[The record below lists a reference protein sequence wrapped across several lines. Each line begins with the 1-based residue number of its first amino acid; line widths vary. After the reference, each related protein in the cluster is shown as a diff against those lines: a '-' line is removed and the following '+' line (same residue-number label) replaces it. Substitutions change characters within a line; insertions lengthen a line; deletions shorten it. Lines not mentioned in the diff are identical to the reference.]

1 MGKNNV
7 FIDKPGS
14 KLSDLDNSAVLRDA
28 HSYPDHSIRVRDTI
42 SVVKEF
48 FDSFT
53 VTYNVNNL
61 PTQIC
66 YYVGLNPHLTTI
78 GARGDVG
85 GDLNN
90 TYFFIYEAR
99 SNKLF
104 HVWYNVDSLGVDPAP
119 VNSTG
124 IEVTLNSNDTS
135 ALVAYA
141 TELTLNLYPTYF
153 TVSRTNSVLKI
164 TTVKLGEAN
173 STLDVS
179 TSFMITNTPGEKE
192 LIKKID
198 IPYIGNNPKWEGQE
212 LKSYS
217 FNVFTGKFEKNLTV
231 DVDVSAETGDT
242 IAISG
247 HATFRNLVQ
256 EATKLDTELSTSVYT
271 QVLTYTA
278 TENLKIKAIKIKADT
293 FGAFKLKING
303 VVRDY
308 IQTSPFER
316 NALFEFWE
324 DEPLNNAQV
333 LTIEFLPDR
342 LLIPSYN
349 FFMRTEA
356 YAI

>member
-14 KLSDLDNSAVLRDA
+14 KLSDLDDGAIFRDI
-28 HSYPDHSIRVRDTI
+28 HSYPDHSIRVRDTV
-42 SVVKEF
+42 SVVKEY
-48 FDSFT
+48 FDNFT

-61 PTQIC
+61 PTQAC
-66 YYVGLNPHLTTI
+66 YYVGLEPHLTTI
-78 GARGDVG
+78 GTRSDVG

-104 HVWYNVDSLGVDPAP
+104 HVWYNVDSLGVNPAP
-119 VNSTG
+119 ANSTG
-124 IEVTLNSNDTS
+124 IEIQINSNDNS

-141 TELTLNLYPTYF
+141 TELVLSLYSTYF
-153 TVSRTNSVLKI
+153 NVSRTNSVLKI

-173 STLDVS
+173 NTLDVS
-179 TSFMITNTPGEKE
+179 TSFLITNDPGEKE

-198 IPYIGNNPKWEGQE
+198 ISYVGNNPKWEGQE
-212 LKSYS
+212 LKGYS
-217 FNVFTGKFEKNLTV
+217 FNVFTGKFEKNL
-231 DVDVSAETGDT
+231 DVDISAETGDT

-247 HATFRNLVQ
+247 HSTYRNIVS
-256 EATKLDTELSTSVYT
+256 ETNKLDTELSISAYT
-271 QVLTYTA
+271 EISTYTA
-278 TENLKIKAIKIKADT
+278 TENLKIRAIKIKADT

-308 IQTSPFER
+308 FQSSPFER

-324 DEPLNNAQV
+324 DELLNNTQV
-333 LTIEFLPDR
+333 ISVEFLPDR
-342 LLIPSYN
+342 IQLDDYN
-349 FFMRTEA
+349 FFIRIEA